1 MKANLFHSALPAR
14 LKQLLFALLLFTT
27 AGVRAQDFHLTH
39 YDAAKIYLNPA
50 MTGMF
55 DGYYRIHA
63 NYRNQW
69 SAVATKP
76 FQTAAIAFDMPF
88 GRYGGGVQIMNNRAG
103 YGNYNVLQMNFSG
116 AYDLQLD
123 KGNIHH
129 AAFGMEVGV
138 MQKSVDF
145 GRLTFDNQYSMADG
159 GGFDVSL
166 PNGENYNSER
176 VYLLDISAGGLYY
189 YAKEGSRFNPFIGFS
204 AFHLNRP
211 TETFFGIANKLP
223 IHYIIHAG
231 SRIGINERLQLQA
244 RVLQMW
250 QINDKETVV
259 GLLANI
265 YLPNSDSYVIV
276 GPSFRSKDAAIMEVG
291 LKKGPF
297 TYRMS
302 YDVNV
307 STLKP
312 ATNNRGG
319 IEFSVIYIAKRK
331 TPVIAPNCPRL

>member
-1 MKANLFHSALPAR
+1 
-14 LKQLLFALLLFTT
+14 
-27 AGVRAQDFHLTH
+27 
-39 YDAAKIYLNPA
+39 
-50 MTGMF
+50 
-55 DGYYRIHA
+55 
-63 NYRNQW
+63 
-69 SAVATKP
+69 
-76 FQTAAIAFDMPF
+76 MPF

-103 YGNYNVLQMNFSG
+103 YGNFNVLQMNFSG
-116 AYDLQLD
+116 AYDLRID

-145 GRLTFDNQYSMADG
+145 GRLTWDNQYSMADG

-176 VYLLDISAGGLYY
+176 IYLLDISAGGLYY
-189 YAKEGSRFNPFIGFS
+189 YAKENSRINPFIGFS
-204 AFHLNRP
+204 AFHLNQP
-211 TETFFGIANKLP
+211 TETFFGYSNKLP
-223 IHYIIHAG
+223 VHYILHAG

-244 RVLQMW
+244 RFLQMW
-250 QINDKETVV
+250 QVNDRETVV

-265 YLPNSDSYVIV
+265 FLPNSDSYLIV
-276 GPSFRSKDAAIMEVG
+276 GPTFRSKDAAIFEVG
-291 LKKGPF
+291 LKRGAF

-319 IEFSVIYIAKRK
+319 VEFSLIYIAKRK